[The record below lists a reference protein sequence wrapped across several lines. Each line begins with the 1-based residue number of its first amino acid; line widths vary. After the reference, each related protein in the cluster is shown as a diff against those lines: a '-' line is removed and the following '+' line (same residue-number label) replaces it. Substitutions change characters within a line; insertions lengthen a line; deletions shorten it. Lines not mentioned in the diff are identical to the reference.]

1 MQENRC
7 METKKISN
15 NSAPPPSLP
24 HQGGGNVFPPP
35 LVGGVRGGGRTVTK
49 IRVGIGEGAV
59 AKAPG
64 IIIAEGLGSC
74 VALVLYDIK
83 QGVGGMAHIL
93 LPTSSEYKSR
103 KSGVFSPYLYADTAI
118 DALLKELRCQNGTLL
133 PNVVAKIVGGARM
146 FPVYNGIGTGIGE
159 QNVTHIRHYL
169 KKNLVPLASEDVGGN
184 HGRSVEFHVHS
195 GKIIVTAIGK
205 EPREI

>member
-1 MQENRC
+1 
-7 METKKISN
+7 
-15 NSAPPPSLP
+15 
-24 HQGGGNVFPPP
+24 
-35 LVGGVRGGGRTVTK
+35 
-49 IRVGIGEGAV
+49 
-59 AKAPG
+59 
-64 IIIAEGLGSC
+64 
-74 VALVLYDIK
+74 
-83 QGVGGMAHIL
+83 MAHIL

-118 DALLKELRCQNGTLL
+118 DALLKGLHYEGGSHNAI
-133 PNVVAKIVGGARM
+133 AKMVGGACM